1 MGSETENYA
10 FHFYFTFELSPII
23 EAALNFCHENQNIP
37 LIYKIGYKNIT
48 QLHINA

>member
-1 MGSETENYA
+1 MEVKLKIMLST
-10 FHFYFTFELSPII
+10 YFTFELSPII

-37 LIYKIGYKNIT
+37 LIYNIGYKNIT